1 MHTFSSY
8 FPPPTECSLKISLSV
23 LRIRLKFW
31 FLTPDSFKTQ
41 QFQAF
46 DVALIFIH
54 QPVLHIL
61 NGQEKLRCSLSQT
74 TNADTSI
81 FWLWANCTTYFYT
94 NIFSRQDFLMFC
106 SFSNLRWW
114 RVIRV
119 SSFSRTSPI
128 FSCSILLDG
137 IGTLNCARLPL
148 LILCR
153 VPPARQVFTASKYAC
168 DDRYCNK
175 NRVLVTA
182 LGRTIVQSTAVII
195 FVPRFG
201 IIHALPA
208 GSGNREINISP
219 G

>member
-23 LRIRLKFW
+23 LRIRFKFW

-41 QFQAF
+41 LFQAS
-46 DVALIFIH
+46 DITLIFIH

-119 SSFSRTSPI
+119 SRLSNNNPSLHCSSTVGTAT
-128 FSCSILLDG
+128 SILMKSDSC
-137 IGTLNCARLPL
+137 IRHWP
-148 LILCR
+148 
-153 VPPARQVFTASKYAC
+153 
-168 DDRYCNK
+168 
-175 NRVLVTA
+175 
-182 LGRTIVQSTAVII
+182 
-195 FVPRFG
+195 
-201 IIHALPA
+201 
-208 GSGNREINISP
+208 
-219 G
+219 

>member
-8 FPPPTECSLKISLSV
+8 FPPSTECSLKISLSV

-31 FLTPDSFKTQ
+31 FLTLDSLKTQ
-41 QFQAF
+41 LFQAS
-46 DVALIFIH
+46 DIALIFIH

-106 SFSNLRWW
+106 SFSSLRWW

-119 SSFSRTSPI
+119 SIRLRQSAIFCCSALSFGYFTVVFWTLVLLRDRTLMP
-128 FSCSILLDG
+128 C
-137 IGTLNCARLPL
+137 
-148 LILCR
+148 
-153 VPPARQVFTASKYAC
+153 
-168 DDRYCNK
+168 
-175 NRVLVTA
+175 
-182 LGRTIVQSTAVII
+182 
-195 FVPRFG
+195 
-201 IIHALPA
+201 
-208 GSGNREINISP
+208 INGKSWWW
-219 G
+219 

>member
-23 LRIRLKFW
+23 LRIRFKFW

-41 QFQAF
+41 LFQAS
-46 DVALIFIH
+46 DITLIFIH

-119 SSFSRTSPI
+119 SSWVKKEPI
-128 FSCSILLDG
+128 CFCSEYT
-137 IGTLNCARLPL
+137 GTDIVFAKSSSLVMPL
-148 LILCR
+148 ID
-153 VPPARQVFTASKYAC
+153 VPCTVLSS
-168 DDRYCNK
+168 DCNF
-175 NRVLVTA
+175 L
-182 LGRTIVQSTAVII
+182 
-195 FVPRFG
+195 
-201 IIHALPA
+201 
-208 GSGNREINISP
+208 
-219 G
+219 